1 VGSQGRVGG
10 HGHLVAVSCLCQQGG
25 AALRMEMLNFVQH
38 VVCFV
43 YQFLPIKTDGLNS
56 PLVFRL

>member
-1 VGSQGRVGG
+1 
-10 HGHLVAVSCLCQQGG
+10 
-25 AALRMEMLNFVQH
+25 MEMLNFVQH